1 MVQLPYWKKNVL
13 PGTSHMCKLKCIGEK
28 MFLNKNIFKDY
39 LAFEQQVCV
48 HLENMS
54 VCHTDLPKSVLAG
67 VGE

>member
-1 MVQLPYWKKNVL
+1 
-13 PGTSHMCKLKCIGEK
+13 

>member
-1 MVQLPYWKKNVL
+1 
-13 PGTSHMCKLKCIGEK
+13 MCKLKCIGEK

-67 VGE
+67 VGEWKAILWAISCLPNLCR